1 MLHLGSC
8 HTHWPA
14 CRVDFWSNWWVF
26 VCLLQGALTQI
37 STRTTWSMAPTITGY
52 PHRSRSPPARL
63 RAPIRTVGRLRRS
76 SCWCVTEPAL
86 DSRDAGIQ
94 KHSHHLKTLPQRILN
109 KTDAGETV
117 LSLLSP
123 PPPTDLVIHLF
134 CIWSVRWRGMCFRRR
149 SWRRWGTF
157 CALESLCRYVTS
169 THLNNVSVSDG
180 M

>member
-94 KHSHHLKTLPQRILN
+94 KHSHQLKTLPQRILN

-123 PPPTDLVIHLF
+123 PSSHRFGNPFILYLERTVTWDVLQKEILEKMRHLLRPGVFVQVRYIH
-134 CIWSVRWRGMCFRRR
+134 
-149 SWRRWGTF
+149 TF
-157 CALESLCRYVTS
+157 E
-169 THLNNVSVSDG
+169 
-180 M
+180 